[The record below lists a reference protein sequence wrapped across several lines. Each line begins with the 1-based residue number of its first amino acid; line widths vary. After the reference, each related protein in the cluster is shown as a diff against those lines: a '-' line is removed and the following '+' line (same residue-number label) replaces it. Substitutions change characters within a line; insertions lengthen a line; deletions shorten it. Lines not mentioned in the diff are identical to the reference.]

1 MDTII
6 GGLNSVYNNSS
17 NANSSANAIEKKLN
31 NTDLSGASDDELM
44 DVCKDFEE
52 YFVEQ
57 MVKSMMKMAK
67 VDGGDDE
74 NDYSAIFGLSD
85 SSGSYM
91 STLSSFYGDQMVT
104 KISEAISGQQ
114 GGGLGLAQ
122 TLYEQMKRNYSVE
135 APEDTT
141 EPGGTTEIPD
151 VSGV

>member
-6 GGLNSVYNNSS
+6 GGMNSVYNHT

-44 DVCKDFEE
+44 EVCKDFEE

-57 MVKSMMKMAK
+57 MVKSMMKMTK
-67 VDGGDDE
+67 VDGGEDE
-74 NDYSAIFGLSD
+74 NDYSAIFGLSE
-85 SSGSYM
+85 SSNSYM

-104 KISEAISGQQ
+104 KISEAISGQN
-114 GGGLGLAQ
+114 GGSGLGLAQ

-135 APEDTT
+135 EPDGTT
-141 EPGGTTEIPD
+141 ESGDAAEIPD
-151 VSGV
+151 VAGV